1 MSTGLFFG
9 SFNPI
14 HIGHLVIANYMV
26 QFAGLKEVWFVVSPH
41 NPFKE
46 KNSLLND
53 THRLQ
58 LVRVAIEE
66 YPQFKASDIEFK
78 LSQPSYTINTLAYLQ
93 EKYTGMSFSLIMGAD
108 NLENLHKWKN
118 FEQILAKHEVFVY
131 PRQQNAGALP
141 DVLSK
146 YANSIHITKAPV
158 MEISSTFIREAI
170 RAKKDVSFMLP
181 PNVYEYVKEMHFYEK

>member
-46 KNSLLND
+46 KSSLLND

-58 LVRVAIEE
+58 LVRVAIED

-78 LSQPSYTINTLAYLQ
+78 LSQPSYTIHTLTHLQ
-93 EKYTGMSFSLIMGAD
+93 EKYPDVNFSLIMGAD
-108 NLENLHKWKN
+108 NVEHLHKWKN
-118 FEQILAKHEVFVY
+118 YEQILAKHEVFVY
-131 PRQQNAGALP
+131 PRQHNAGSLP
-141 DVLSK
+141 EVLNA
-146 YANSIHITKAPV
+146 YAGKIHFTQAPV
-158 MEISSTFIREAI
+158 MEVSSTFIREAI
-170 RAKKDVSFMLP
+170 RMKKDVSFMLP